1 MLMKTPEENAQ
12 RLADFL
18 LYAQR
23 NYVLSLSKQLVNANV
38 SQVQFS
44 LIAYLAK
51 EDFLTMTEV
60 SKKIGHST
68 AASTGLIDR
77 MEKLGYVQRLHAS
90 DDRRKVLVQVARR
103 GIDLVEQIR
112 TNLVEMILEDD
123 PRNGD
128 HGIDRDAKFPQGT

>member
-90 DDRRKVLVQVARR
+90 DDRRKVLVQVARK